1 MKSLRMHMFYLG
13 SADIISKF
21 LGFCTVTY
29 LARILGPSNMG
40 IFAVGMSILAY
51 ASILIN
57 MGLPILGVRSVATKK
72 DTIPNLLKRICF
84 ARFFLSIVT
93 FIIGTGIL
101 IILVE
106 EYNTRNIAI
115 IYLISM
121 FPSALL
127 LEWLFQGLNKMKL
140 LSIGRIIGIT
150 TYLFIIIGKVSNSED
165 VYWVPVAWCFGC
177 LVQAIYLWFNYKKL
191 EIPNDT
197 KKQPL
202 QFIKLIKQGL
212 PLGISE
218 LISQSIIQFP
228 FIYLGFFDTTENVGL
243 YSIAFRVVVLLLII
257 DRVFY
262 NIFFPAVSRS
272 FKNSQKHLKEMV
284 IWTIKIVTTG
294 SLYVAIFA
302 IIIGKDLFNVVFG
315 SEFRDSGLIFQ
326 ILLGYFVL
334 TIINSIFTFTLIG
347 IEKEK
352 LYTKSLL
359 IGTVAFFVII
369 FLPLPLSATLTVPIA
384 LGAFQLVSML
394 VMMKHLRQLLTLN
407 PFLRVFFSLLIAFV
421 FSICVGP
428 LNNQYPL
435 LGPIFAA
442 ILVLPTIA
450 FASGINRADIKTLK
464 VLLK

>member
-1 MKSLRMHMFYLG
+1 MKSFRTHMFYLG
-13 SADIISKF
+13 SADIISRL
-21 LGFCTVTY
+21 LGFCAVTY
-29 LARILGPSNMG
+29 LARILGASNIG
-40 IFAVGMSILAY
+40 VFAVGMSILAY

-84 ARFFLSIVT
+84 ARFFLSIVA
-93 FIIGTGIL
+93 FIIGIGML

-106 EYNTRNIAI
+106 EYNIKKIAI

-140 LSIGRIIGIT
+140 LSIGRIIGISA
-150 TYLFIIIGKVSNSED
+150 YLFIIIGKVSNSED
-165 VYWVPVAWCFGC
+165 IYWVPFAWCFGC
-177 LVQAIYLWFNYKKL
+177 LIQAIYLWFNYKKL
-191 EIPNDT
+191 QIPNDA

-202 QFIKLIKQGL
+202 QLFKLIKQGL

-228 FIYLGFFDTTENVGL
+228 FIYLGFFDTTKNVGL
-243 YSIAFRVVVLLLII
+243 YSVAFRVVVLLLII

-272 FKNSQKHLKEMV
+272 FKDSKKHLKEGV

-302 IIIGKDLFNVVFG
+302 IIAGKDLFNVIFG
-315 SEFRDSGLIFQ
+315 PEFRDSVLIFQ

-359 IGTVAFFVII
+359 IGTIVFFVII
-369 FLPLPLSATLTVPIA
+369 FLPLPFSATLIAPIA
-384 LGAFQLVSML
+384 LCAFQFVSML
-394 VMMKHLRQLLTLN
+394 VMMKHLKQLLTLN
-407 PFLRVFFSLLIAFV
+407 PFIRVFFSVSVAFV
-421 FSICVGP
+421 FSVCVGP
-428 LNNQYPL
+428 LKSQYPL
-435 LGPIFAA
+435 IVPIFAA
-442 ILVLPTIA
+442 VLALPTIA